1 MTGVLA
7 AWLAQLLDAD
17 AACKVAVYVHGMAGD
32 IAEVD
37 NGEISMSASDL
48 TGHLGTA
55 LLDLSSSNQIEDE
68 SQGNQN

>member
-1 MTGVLA
+1 
-7 AWLAQLLDAD
+7 
-17 AACKVAVYVHGMAGD
+17 MAGD

-37 NGEISMSASDL
+37 KGEISMSASDL

>member
-1 MTGVLA
+1 M
-7 AWLAQLLDAD
+7 
-17 AACKVAVYVHGMAGD
+17 HGMAGD

-37 NGEISMSASDL
+37 KGEISMSASDL
-48 TGHLGTA
+48 TDHLGTA